1 MKDKQAL
8 VELGASSP
16 DDFTFFDVLDD
27 PEMKKYIGLNGSVV
41 AIKKE
46 DYYKPNDLTPKVDGS
61 LVPQVFN
68 PFLRMLSLLAQKIL
82 KVKSKLIRQR
92 QDLFFKW
99 GRFRR
104 LKRPMPLKIN

>member
-41 AIKKE
+41 AIK
-46 DYYKPNDLTPKVDGS
+46 
-61 LVPQVFN
+61 
-68 PFLRMLSLLAQKIL
+68 RKI
-82 KVKSKLIRQR
+82 ITRQ
-92 QDLFFKW
+92 
-99 GRFRR
+99 
-104 LKRPMPLKIN
+104 MI